1 MAASITD
8 LLASKPLDLAPYE
21 DLYKH
26 YHAHPEL
33 SNQEKETAATT
44 AKYLSKLPDFKI
56 TTGIGGHG
64 FAGVL
69 SNGSGPTV
77 LLRSDL
83 DALPIKEVTNLRY
96 ASTARQVS
104 ERTGEDSPVMHA
116 CGHDMHITCLLAAA
130 EHLSALRSSWSG
142 TLIVLFQPAE
152 ERGTGAQAMVDDGL
166 YDKNKHAIPVPDYV
180 LGQHVMALPA
190 GKIGSRVGTIMAAAD
205 SYKVT
210 VFGRGGHGSMPHRTI
225 DPVMMATNIVV
236 RLQNIVSRETDPSDM
251 AVLTVGYLRGGH
263 TENIIVD
270 HAELGID
277 IRTINTSTHDR
288 VVASMKRIIHAE
300 YIASGATKEPTIEH
314 TRFFPQTDNDED
326 MEGKLAN
333 SFQDFFGDEFDPQ
346 IARTNA
352 SEDVSILASS
362 QGKPSLFWFFGGVD
376 PELWAQ
382 KEREGR
388 LFEDIPQNHS
398 SSFAPVIQPT
408 LQTGVNALCVA
419 ALTFLGRKD

>member
-1 MAASITD
+1 MATSITD
-8 LLASKPLDLAPYE
+8 LLGSKSLDLKPYE
-21 DLYKH
+21 ELYKH

-44 AKYLSKLPDFKI
+44 AKHLSKLADFKI
-56 TTGIGGHG
+56 TTDIGGHG

-69 SNGSGPTV
+69 RNGDGPTV
-77 LLRSDL
+77 LLRADM
-83 DALPIKEVTNLRY
+83 DALPVKELTNLPY
-96 ASTARQVS
+96 ASTVTQVS
-104 ERTGEDSPVMHA
+104 QRTGDESPVMHA
-116 CGHDMHITCLLAAA
+116 CGHDMHIVCLLAAA

-166 YDKNKHAIPVPDYV
+166 YDEKKHNIPVPDFV

-190 GKIGSRVGTIMAAAD
+190 GRIGSRVGTIMAAAD
-205 SYKVT
+205 SFKVI

-225 DPVMMATNIVV
+225 DPVMMASNIVV

-251 AVLTVGYLRGGH
+251 AVVTVGYLKGGH

-277 IRTINTSTHDR
+277 IRTINKQTRDR
-288 VVASMKRIIHAE
+288 VIASMKRIIHAE
-300 YIASGATKEPTIEH
+300 YLASGAEKEPTIEE
-314 TRFFPQTDNDED
+314 TRFFPATDNDED
-326 MEGKLAN
+326 MEAKLAN
-333 SFQDFFGDEFDPQ
+333 SFGNFFGDAFDPD

-352 SEDVSILASS
+352 SEDVSILARS
-362 QGKPSLFWFFGGVD
+362 QGKPSLFWFFGGCD
-376 PELWAQ
+376 PELYAQ

-388 LFEDIPQNHS
+388 LIEDIPQNHS
-398 SSFAPVIQPT
+398 SGFAPVIQPT
-408 LQTGVNALCVA
+408 LKTGVDALCVG
-419 ALTFLGRKD
+419 ALTFLNRK